1 MNSRNSL
8 GNELFV
14 GSRFLS
20 VIHITNIQTVD
31 DLFNLFALLVKL
43 SRITHK

>member
-8 GNELFV
+8 GNELLV

-20 VIHITNIQTVD
+20 AIHVIDIQQP
-31 DLFNLFALLVKL
+31 
-43 SRITHK
+43 SG